1 MLSKWRRL
9 HYPGMVAETSPMP
22 GISTWTACAYRT
34 ARKEAH
40 VRAPVKFTHL
50 TEAQAAADELV
61 RTTFGH
67 VCVLECGQ
75 WTRRMT
81 VRQNR

>member
-1 MLSKWRRL
+1 
-9 HYPGMVAETSPMP
+9 MP
-22 GISTWTACAYRT
+22 GISTWTACAYREV
-34 ARKEAH
+34 RKTRS
-40 VRAPVKFTHL
+40 VRVPGTFTHL
-50 TEAQAAADELV
+50 TAAQAAADDLV

-81 VRQNR
+81 IRRKP